1 MECWRSK
8 PIWLSS
14 INGILGERG
23 WQSYLEVCNNEGGE
37 YEADSNVRMADFK
50 TFKKIKN
57 F

>member
-1 MECWRSK
+1 MEF
-8 PIWLSS
+8 
-14 INGILGERG
+14 GGERG

-50 TFKKIKN
+50 TFKKIKI